1 MLNYKN
7 VYCVIWILVIC
18 LYSLGWSSLNS
29 ALVLPLLVFMIVT
42 IGLAFLLGFTSK
54 PLVPQSLIYRKR
66 IWPTILIVLG
76 FFADFIYRGSIPMFE
91 VYEGF
96 DPDAEEALSVGIPV
110 VHVLVIAFC
119 IYYAMYLSYL
129 IVMSNK
135 KQYVFE
141 YLTLLIML
149 LLNGSRGYI
158 GFCILFLVIVYVN
171 YKTSKKNF
179 HIPLSMIFVALV
191 ACAALIIFI
200 SVMGNMRYGYK
211 WNDYTYIS
219 RIGYFSNYPEWLP
232 KIFMW
237 TYLYVTSP
245 LSNLNL
251 NISNLNHITDLYAY
265 VSSYWPDMV
274 SKYFYHGPE
283 IPAPLY
289 QVSYLNAST
298 GFLPFYSSLGV
309 IGMYGMVVFQFIV
322 YSVVRLFLNSV
333 KMPIFFAENIFS
345 FLVIIT
351 IFYNPFS
358 ATAVC
363 YILFF
368 LIIHVLILK
377 YKRERG
383 ELLVGCQL
391 PDTCEDT
398 NVLRYGLV

>member
-29 ALVLPLLVFMIVT
+29 ALVLPLLLFMIVT

-54 PLVPQSLIYRKR
+54 PLVPQFLTYRKR
-66 IWPTILIVLG
+66 VWPTILIVLG
-76 FFADFIYRGSIPMFE
+76 FFADFGYRGSIPMFE

-96 DPDAEEALSVGIPV
+96 DPDAKEDLSVGIPV
-110 VHVLVIAFC
+110 IHVLVIAFC

-129 IVMSNK
+129 IVVSNK
-135 KQYVFE
+135 RQYIFE
-141 YLTLLIML
+141 YLTLLIIL

-171 YKTSKKNF
+171 YKTSKKKS
-179 HIPLSMIFVALV
+179 HIPLSMIIIALF
-191 ACAALIIFI
+191 ACAILVIFI

-211 WNDYTYIS
+211 WDDYTYIS
-219 RIGYFSNYPEWLP
+219 RIGYFSNYPAWMP

-237 TYLYVTSP
+237 TYLYATSP

-251 NISNLNHITDLYAY
+251 NIVDSNHITDIYAY
-265 VSSYWPDMV
+265 ISAYWPDMV

-289 QVSYLNAST
+289 HVSYLNAST

-309 IGMYGMVVFQFIV
+309 MGMYVMVAIQFIV
-322 YSVVRLFLNSV
+322 YAAVRIFLNSLN
-333 KMPIFFAENIFS
+333 MLTFFAENIFS

-368 LIIHVLILK
+368 LIIHALILK
-377 YKRERG
+377 HKRKKG
-383 ELLVGCQL
+383 ELVVNCQL
-391 PDTCEDT
+391 PDIRESASIM
-398 NVLRYGLV
+398 